1 MHLIVTANRKK
12 AVEYLASTAKK
23 GKDCLQNNFD
33 ENDLEGMLQHI
44 PVQNKNDLIAYS
56 EEHRA
61 SFLENAVLFSETSGT
76 TGKPL
81 QTPRGSIELNW
92 NTRNQMYAYSKHLK
106 TKKDRVA
113 IIHPGMLSPFIE
125 ATTFALK
132 ELGVGYVKVF
142 PIEGICDYR
151 RICDVLIRYEITSI
165 MTTPSLAL
173 KILYEIKKINDHP
186 ELKINKLLL
195 TGELITEA
203 CEQNFKKI
211 LGVDC
216 EVIAFVYGGSETA
229 SLMYGVGHGQY
240 LAFQEDFIFE
250 IVDGEI
256 TPLNPDE
263 YMVKGELF
271 VTWLKGGLLPIKRYN
286 TNDIFEVTV
295 KKNHPSKFKPLGRV
309 VNLKEGF
316 PSSARLEELIY
327 SVAQPIF
334 NYVATCS
341 SSQKSINVDLVAL
354 GSDQVTDDVRLKLTK
369 EFPEHEVTVR
379 LNMVHDPFLEF
390 APKPKLTRYI
400 TN

>member
-1 MHLIVTANRKK
+1 MHLIITANRRK
-12 AVEYLASTAKK
+12 AAEYLASTAEK
-23 GKDCLQNNFD
+23 GKDYPLNHFD
-33 ENDLEGMLQHI
+33 ENDLEDMLQHI
-44 PVQNKNDLIAYS
+44 PVKNKNDLIDYAK
-56 EEHRA
+56 EHRV

-81 QTPRGSIELNW
+81 QTPRGPIELNW
-92 NTRNQMYAYSKHLK
+92 NTQNQMYAYSRHLK
-106 TKKDRVA
+106 TKQDRVA

-151 RICDVLIRYEITSI
+151 RIRDVLVRYEITTL

-173 KILYEIKKINDHP
+173 KILFEIQKIDDCSG
-186 ELKINKLLL
+186 LKINKLLL
-195 TGELITEA
+195 TGELITES

-211 LGVDC
+211 LGEDC

-229 SLMYGVGHGQY
+229 SLMYGIGHGQY

-256 TPLNPDE
+256 AFVTPDE
-263 YMVKGELF
+263 YMVKGELY

-286 TNDIFEVTV
+286 TNDVFEVTV
-295 KKNHPSKFKPLGRV
+295 KKNHPSKFKPLGRI

-327 SVAQPIF
+327 SVSQPIF

-341 SSQKSINVDLVAL
+341 STQQSINVDLVAL
-354 GSDQVTDDVRLKLTK
+354 GSDQVANDVRLKLTK
-369 EFPEHEVTVR
+369 EFPKHEVTVR
-379 LNMVHDPFLEF
+379 FNTVHDPFLEF